1 MKKAT
6 SIEAL
11 RSERLELL
19 KEEIRL
25 CQMEE
30 IFERIG
36 NAQEALSMKTER
48 DKLYVQRMAI
58 EKRLKF
64 YKVDKT
70 A

>member
-6 SIEAL
+6 SIESL

-30 IFERIG
+30 IFEKIG
-36 NAQEALSMKTER
+36 NPNEALSYKKER
-48 DKLYVQRMAI
+48 DQLYVQRMAI
-58 EKRLKF
+58 EERLKF
-64 YKVDKT
+64 YKVEKT